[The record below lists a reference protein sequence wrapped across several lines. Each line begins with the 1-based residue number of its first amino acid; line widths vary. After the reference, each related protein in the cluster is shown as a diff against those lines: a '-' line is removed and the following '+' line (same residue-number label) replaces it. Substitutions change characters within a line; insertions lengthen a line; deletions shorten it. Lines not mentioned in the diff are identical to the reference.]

1 MLRVIELFSGIGA
14 PRMALMLAGIEH
26 EVVAISEI
34 NKHAV
39 ASYNAIYGDTKNLGD
54 ISKVDALPDCDLL
67 TYGFPCQDIS
77 LAGKRAGMGQ
87 GTRSGLVW
95 EVLRL
100 LRSAKNRPTWLLM
113 ENVPTVFKY
122 PEFQTIVD
130 ELADMG
136 YRSKWAKLDSS
147 MFGSAQKRVRAFMVS
162 RLGEE
167 PPDLP
172 TGNTKPHKVIRDIME
187 ESVDDYYIQH
197 IPLERIMW
205 RAPRDDYHNPQSDGL
220 VCPLMDCTD
229 SRLESRRITAER
241 SLSPTVKANSRIK
254 IVSEEEEER
263 AKSVCD
269 KADTLRMAKCG
280 EIVTVGKDGTKRMVS
295 KGVTTS
301 TPIAEL
307 KDETYYPSRVLYS
320 DDGCAPTLPNMGRH
334 GKKCLPKI
342 VSVERAS
349 ERKTVQMTLDGLSQ
363 DDTSCS
369 PIAEDVA
376 QSFYSRR
383 MLYDPNRQS
392 PTVRADHGQN
402 YRIKVVATMDGKVI
416 EMWRRIY
423 DDDGLS
429 PACVAHTGGQR
440 DVKVLAGVD
449 DVALTVR
456 VITPLESWRLMGF
469 PDWAYDRASTVS
481 SRTQLYT
488 QAGNSIVVDVL
499 ATIFKV
505 ILCA

>member
-1 MLRVIELFSGIGA
+1 MIRVVELFSGIGA

-39 ASYNAIYGDTKNLGD
+39 ASYNAIYGDTVNLGD
-54 ISKVDALPDCDLL
+54 ISKVDVLPDCDLL

-122 PEFQTIVD
+122 SEFQTIVD

-136 YRSKWAKLDSS
+136 YMSKWAKLDSS

-172 TGNTKPHKVIRDIME
+172 LGNAKPHRVIRDIME

-197 IPLERIMW
+197 IPLERIKW

-254 IVSEEEEER
+254 IVSEEEER

-295 KGVTTS
+295 KGVSITE
-301 TPIAEL
+301 PA
-307 KDETYYPSRVLYS
+307 
-320 DDGCAPTLPNMGRH
+320 
-334 GKKCLPKI
+334 
-342 VSVERAS
+342 
-349 ERKTVQMTLDGLSQ
+349 RKTVQMTLDGVSQ
-363 DDTSCS
+363 DTSCS
-369 PIAEDVA
+369 PIAEDTK

-440 DVKVLAGVD
+440 DVKIMAGVD

-499 ATIFKV
+499 ATIFEV
-505 ILCA
+505 MLCT